1 MTMDMIRRAL
11 AISMIGVFAGL
22 LGACE
27 EQGPAE
33 EVGEAI
39 DDTAGEAGEAVEELG
54 DKVDDAT
61 N

>member
-1 MTMDMIRRAL
+1 MIRRAL